1 MTNEEKKIHDLK
13 FELRQQRQRIDILE
27 EHIKHID
34 GTINNILKTQLEE
47 MQVVTMLTNSVA
59 VLIKE
64 REEKK

>member
-13 FELRQQRQRIDILE
+13 FELRQQHQRVDILE
-27 EHIKHID
+27 EHID
-34 GTINNILKTQLEE
+34 ETINNILKTQLEE
-47 MQVVTMLTNSVA
+47 MQVVTVLTNGVA